1 MPGLSTSPEGEV
13 SGVHKRQKTGR
24 HGALFAVFAV
34 LAFMLPGRAAC
45 FSQSPGHVLR
55 ITDWKTG
62 EVYIEHPV
70 SPGDELS
77 FGWIHS
83 LEKIPWNEYYHIDE
97 DLNLILDTISFTA
110 FGAGIPHDKGKVCY
124 VKNGVIYMSEINQ
137 KFTEFVWM
145 NSPTA
150 TQEIRVAD
158 EYVTRGSELPH
169 HRRLVLTIERRNPF
183 GR

>member
-1 MPGLSTSPEGEV
+1 MPYHKKSR
-13 SGVHKRQKTGR
+13 GVVKILLFRQPP
-24 HGALFAVFAV
+24 AVFTLLV
-34 LAFMLPGRAAC
+34 FFLLLNTSC
-45 FSQSPGHVLR
+45 FSLDSTYVLR
-55 ITDWKTG
+55 ISDWKTG

-70 SPGDELS
+70 SPGDELF

-110 FGAGIPHDKGKVCY
+110 FGAGIPHDKGNVCY
-124 VKNGVIYMSEINQ
+124 IRDGVIYMSEINQ
-137 KFTEFVWM
+137 KFSEFVWI

-150 TQEIRVAD
+150 TQEIRVAG

-169 HRRLVLTIERRNPF
+169 NRRLVLKVDRRNLF
-183 GR
+183 GK

>member
-1 MPGLSTSPEGEV
+1 MPG
-13 SGVHKRQKTGR
+13 HRRQQTGR
-24 HGALFAVFAV
+24 YCALSAVFAV
-34 LAFMLPGRAAC
+34 LTLLLLVSTAC
-45 FSQSPGHVLR
+45 SSFGSRPVLR
-55 ITDWKTG
+55 IADWKTG
-62 EVYIEHPV
+62 EVYVEYPV
-70 SPGDELS
+70 SPGDELY

-110 FGAGIPHDKGKVCY
+110 FGAGIPHDKGRVSIKD
-124 VKNGVIYMSEINQ
+124 GVIYMSEINQ

-150 TQEIRVAD
+150 TQEIRVAG

-169 HRRLVLTIERRNPF
+169 HRRLVLTVERRNPF
-183 GR
+183 GK

>member
-1 MPGLSTSPEGEV
+1 MPEN
-13 SGVHKRQKTGR
+13 KRHEKTGR
-24 HGALFAVFAV
+24 PGAPRRGVLFAVFAV
-34 LAFMLPGRAAC
+34 VAFILLVSAAY
-45 FSQSPGHVLR
+45 FSHVPRHVLR
-55 ITDWKTG
+55 ISDWKTG
-62 EVYIEHPV
+62 EVFVEHPV
-70 SPGDELS
+70 TPGDELY

-110 FGAGIPHDKGKVCY
+110 FGAGIPHDKGEVCY
-124 VKNGVIYMSEINQ
+124 IKDGVIYMSEINQ
-137 KFTEFVWM
+137 KFTEFDWM

-150 TQEIRVAD
+150 TQEIRVAG

-169 HRRLVLTIERRNPF
+169 YRRLALAIERKSPF